1 MVESV
6 HAWPRAAAGR
16 LSFCVVYATAFARPK
31 RAMAG
36 MLDEPRRL
44 RWGACGVAITAVTY
58 TFVYFFLSRNGG
70 RPTVFAPWLAIPV
83 EVSPSAAVHDLGE
96 VPANASRRHHR
107 DRLPRGADCDV
118 QPAVRVLC
126 PQGLSDLV
134 YAAAP
139 LRPEATEPRA
149 RGVHRCLSEEPSSR
163 IPWPLPI
170 RPRPPRN
177 R

>member
-83 EVSPSAAVHDLGE
+83 GGSPSAPPPDPGGG
-96 VPANASRRHHR
+96 PADAS
-107 DRLPRGADCDV
+107 
-118 QPAVRVLC
+118 
-126 PQGLSDLV
+126 
-134 YAAAP
+134 
-139 LRPEATEPRA
+139 
-149 RGVHRCLSEEPSSR
+149 
-163 IPWPLPI
+163 
-170 RPRPPRN
+170 PPPHPG
-177 R
+177 